1 MTQQVV
7 YINFKNNDSLMENK
21 ELIRQVTEKA
31 EKWLTPAYDA
41 ETQAEVKRMLEN
53 PDKTELID
61 SFYKDLEFGTGGLRG
76 IMGAGTNRMNI
87 YTVGAATQG
96 LSNYLNKCFAGK
108 GPISVVVG
116 YDCRNNSDK
125 FAKISADI
133 FSANGIKVYLFDDLR
148 PTPEVS
154 FAIRHFGCQSGINIT
169 ASHNPREYNG
179 YKAYWDDGAQ
189 VLAPHDTGII
199 DEVNK
204 VTVADIKFNG
214 NKELIQIIGKD
225 VDQVYLDKVHSISI
239 DPEVIK
245 RQKNLNIVYTPLHG
259 AGRVLIPDSL
269 KEWGFENVNCV
280 PEQMVKD
287 GNFPTVVSP
296 NPENAEALSMA
307 IALAKKIDADIVMA
321 SDPDADR
328 VGMACKD
335 DKGEW
340 VLINGNQ
347 TCLIF
352 LYYII
357 KNRIAMGKMQPNDFI
372 VKTIVTTE
380 LIKAVADKNKIEMRD
395 CYTGFKWIARE
406 IRLSEGK
413 QQYIGGGEESYGFLA
428 EDFVRDKDAVSAC
441 SLLAEI
447 CAWAKDQGKTL
458 YDVLMDIYVEYGFSK
473 ETTVN
478 VVKPGKSGAE
488 EIKAMMDNFR
498 ANPPKEIG
506 GSAVSLIKDY
516 KTLKQTDAAGK
527 VVGLDMPESSNVLQ
541 YFTEDGTKISVRPSG
556 TEPKIKFYIE
566 VKGEMGCP
574 KCYVSAN
581 AEAEKKVEAVRK
593 SLGI

>member
-1 MTQQVV
+1 
-7 YINFKNNDSLMENK
+7 MEN
-21 ELIRQVTEKA
+21 EALIKLCTEKA
-31 EKWLTPAYDA
+31 QSWLTPAYDA
-41 ETQAEVKRMLEN
+41 ETQAEVKRILEDT
-53 PDKTELID
+53 DKTGLID
-61 SFYKDLEFGTGGLRG
+61 AFYKDLEFGTGGLRG
-76 IMGAGTNRMNI
+76 IMGAGSNRMNI

-96 LSNYLNKCFAGK
+96 MANYLNKCFAGK
-108 GPISVVVG
+108 KDIAVVVG
-116 YDCRNNSDK
+116 HDCRNNSRK
-125 FAKISADI
+125 FAEISADI
-133 FSANGIKVYLFDDLR
+133 FSANGIKVYLFDDMR

-154 FAIRHFGCQSGINIT
+154 FAIRHLGCQSGINIT
-169 ASHNPREYNG
+169 ASHNPKEYNG
-179 YKAYWDDGAQ
+179 YKAYWEDGAQ

-204 VTVADIKFNG
+204 VKVTDIKFHG

-225 VDQVYLDKVHSISI
+225 IDDIYLEKVHGISI

-245 RQKNLNIVYTPLHG
+245 RQKDLKIVYTPLHG
-259 AGRVLIPDSL
+259 TGMMLIPQSL
-269 KEWGFENVNCV
+269 KLWGFENVHCV
-280 PEQMVKD
+280 PEQMVKSGD
-287 GNFPTVVSP
+287 FPTVVSP
-296 NPENAEALSMA
+296 NPENAEALTMA
-307 IALAKKIDADIVMA
+307 INLAKSIDADIVMA

-357 KNRIAMGKMQPNDFI
+357 KNRIAMGKMKGNEFI

-380 LIKAVADKNKIEMRD
+380 VIRKVAEKNNIKMID

-406 IRLSEGK
+406 IRLREGK
-413 QQYIGGGEESYGFLA
+413 EQYIGGGEESYGFLA

-458 YDVLMDIYVEYGFSK
+458 YDILMEVYLEYGFSK
-473 ETTVN
+473 EVTVN
-478 VVKPGKSGAE
+478 VVKPGKSGAD

-498 ANPPKEIG
+498 ACPPKELG
-506 GSAVSLIKDY
+506 GSEVTLTKDY
-516 KTLKQTDAAGK
+516 KTLKATDNKGN
-527 VVGLDMPESSNVLQ
+527 VTDIEMPETSNVLQ
-541 YFTEDGTKISVRPSG
+541 FFTADGTKVSVRPSG
-556 TEPKIKFYIE
+556 TEPKIKFYVE

-574 KCYVSAN
+574 KCYARET
-581 AEAEKKVEAVRK
+581 AAALEKVEAVKK
-593 SLGI
+593 SLNI

>member
-1 MTQQVV
+1 M
-7 YINFKNNDSLMENK
+7 I
-21 ELIRQVTEKA
+21 
-31 EKWLTPAYDA
+31 PA
-41 ETQAEVKRMLEN
+41 
-53 PDKTELID
+53 
-61 SFYKDLEFGTGGLRG
+61 
-76 IMGAGTNRMNI
+76 
-87 YTVGAATQG
+87 
-96 LSNYLNKCFAGK
+96 
-108 GPISVVVG
+108 
-116 YDCRNNSDK
+116 
-125 FAKISADI
+125 
-133 FSANGIKVYLFDDLR
+133 
-148 PTPEVS
+148 
-154 FAIRHFGCQSGINIT
+154 
-169 ASHNPREYNG
+169 
-179 YKAYWDDGAQ
+179 
-189 VLAPHDTGII
+189 
-199 DEVNK
+199 
-204 VTVADIKFNG
+204 
-214 NKELIQIIGKD
+214 
-225 VDQVYLDKVHSISI
+225 
-239 DPEVIK
+239 
-245 RQKNLNIVYTPLHG
+245 
-259 AGRVLIPDSL
+259 SL

-478 VVKPGKSGAE
+478 VVKPGKSGAD

-506 GSAVSLIKDY
+506 GSPVKQIKDY
-516 KTLKQTDAAGK
+516 KTLKITDAQGK
-527 VVGLDMPESSNVLQ
+527 VSELDMPEASNVLQ

-574 KCYVSAN
+574 KCYASAD
-581 AEAEKKVEAVRK
+581 AEAEEKVVAVRK

>member
-1 MTQQVV
+1 MEKSDLISKCEQVAQSWV
-7 YINFKNNDSLMENK
+7 ASSF
-21 ELIRQVTEKA
+21 
-31 EKWLTPAYDA
+31 YD
-41 ETQAEVKRMLEN
+41 EGTKQEVKRMLESE
-53 PDKTELID
+53 DKTELID
-61 SFYKDLEFGTGGLRG
+61 SFYRTLEFGTGGLRG
-76 IMGAGTNRMNI
+76 IMGPGTNRMNI

-96 LSNYLNKCFAGK
+96 LSNYLNKNFENLSQ
-108 GPISVVVG
+108 ISVVVG
-116 YDCRNNSDK
+116 HDCRNNSRL
-125 FAKISADI
+125 FAETAAKI
-133 FSANGIKVYLFDDLR
+133 FSANGIKVYLFESMR
-148 PTPEVS
+148 PTPEMS
-154 FAIRHFGCQSGINIT
+154 FAIRHLGCQSGIILT
-169 ASHNPREYNG
+169 ASHNPKEYNG

-189 VLAPHDTGII
+189 VLAPHDKGII
-199 DEVNK
+199 EEVNK
-204 VTVADIKFNG
+204 VEVSDIKFEG
-214 NKELIQIIGKD
+214 NPDLIEFIGEEID
-225 VDQVYLDKVHSISI
+225 NLYLKKIHSLSI
-239 DPEVIK
+239 DPECIQ
-245 RQKNLNIVYTPLHG
+245 RQKDLKIVYTPIHG
-259 AGRVLIPDSL
+259 TGMKLIPKSL
-269 KEWGFENVNCV
+269 SLWGFENVYTV
-280 PEQMVKD
+280 PEQMVESGD
-287 GNFPTVVSP
+287 FPTVVSP
-296 NPENAEALSMA
+296 NPENAEALTMA
-307 IALAKKIDADIVMA
+307 LNLAKKIDADIVMA

-478 VVKPGKSGAE
+478 VVKPGKSGAD

-506 GSAVSLIKDY
+506 SSPVKLIKDY
-516 KTLKQTDAAGK
+516 KTLKMIDAQGNA
-527 VVGLDMPESSNVLQ
+527 VDLDMPETSNVLQ

-574 KCYVSAN
+574 KCYASAD
-581 AEAEKKVEAVRK
+581 AEAEEKVVAVRK

>member
-1 MTQQVV
+1 M
-7 YINFKNNDSLMENK
+7 
-21 ELIRQVTEKA
+21 
-31 EKWLTPAYDA
+31 
-41 ETQAEVKRMLEN
+41 
-53 PDKTELID
+53 
-61 SFYKDLEFGTGGLRG
+61 
-76 IMGAGTNRMNI
+76 
-87 YTVGAATQG
+87 
-96 LSNYLNKCFAGK
+96 
-108 GPISVVVG
+108 
-116 YDCRNNSDK
+116 
-125 FAKISADI
+125 
-133 FSANGIKVYLFDDLR
+133 
-148 PTPEVS
+148 
-154 FAIRHFGCQSGINIT
+154 
-169 ASHNPREYNG
+169 
-179 YKAYWDDGAQ
+179 
-189 VLAPHDTGII
+189 LAPHDTAII

-214 NKELIQIIGKD
+214 NKDLIQIIGKE
-225 VDQVYLDKVHSISI
+225 VDKVYLDMVHSISI
-239 DPEVIK
+239 DPEVIR
-245 RQKNLNIVYTPLHG
+245 RQKDLSIVYTPLHG

-269 KEWGFENVNCV
+269 KEWGFENINCV

-296 NPENAEALSMA
+296 NPENAEALFMA

-458 YDVLMDIYVEYGFSK
+458 YDVLMEIYVEYGFSK

-516 KTLKQTDAAGK
+516 KTLELTDAQGNVSK
-527 VVGLDMPESSNVLQ
+527 LDMPETSNVLQ
-541 YFTEDGTKISVRPSG
+541 YFTVDGTKISVRPSG
-556 TEPKIKFYIE
+556 TEPKISE
-566 VKGEMGCP
+566 VCRVRPPRRIQRRQPFSGAK
-574 KCYVSAN
+574 VSVTAAWPAPPSTAACSPS
-581 AEAEKKVEAVRK
+581 AE
-593 SLGI
+593 SGDPHSS

>member
-1 MTQQVV
+1 
-7 YINFKNNDSLMENK
+7 MENQ
-21 ELIRQVTEKA
+21 ELIKQVTAKA
-31 EKWLTPAYDA
+31 ESWLSPAFDA

-53 PDKTELID
+53 EDKTELIEC
-61 SFYKDLEFGTGGLRG
+61 FYKDLEFGTGGLRG
-76 IMGAGTNRMNI
+76 IMGSGSNRMNI

-96 LSNYLNKCFAGK
+96 MANYLNKNFANLEQ
-108 GPISVVVG
+108 ISVVVG
-116 YDCRNNSDK
+116 HDCRNNSRK
-125 FAKISADI
+125 FAEISADI

-154 FAIRHFGCQSGINIT
+154 FAIRELGCQAGVNIT

-204 VTVADIKFNG
+204 VTVDAIKFEG
-214 NKELIQIIGKD
+214 NKELIQIIGED
-225 VDQVYLDKVHSISI
+225 VDKVYLEKVHGISI

-245 RQKNLNIVYTPLHG
+245 RQKDLSIVYTPLHG
-259 AGRVLIPDSL
+259 AGRTLIPRSL
-269 KEWGFENVNCV
+269 KEWGFENVNTV

-296 NPENAEALSMA
+296 NPENAEALTLA
-307 IALAKKIDADIVMA
+307 IKLAKEINADIVMA

-347 TCLIF
+347 TALIF

-357 KNRIAMGKMQPNDFI
+357 KNRIATGKMKPNDFI

-380 LIKAVADKNKIEMRD
+380 MIKTIADKNNVEMRD

-458 YDVLMDIYVEYGFSK
+458 YDVLMEIYVEYGFSR

-478 VVKPGKSGAE
+478 VVKPGKSGAD
-488 EIKAMMDNFR
+488 EIKAMMEGFR

-506 GSAVSLIKDY
+506 GSKVVLAKDF
-516 KTLKQTDAAGK
+516 KTLKATDGEGN
-527 VVGLDMPESSNVLQ
+527 VSDIDMPETSNVLQ
-541 YFTEDGTKISVRPSG
+541 FFTADGTKISVRPSG

-566 VKGEMGCP
+566 VKGEMGCA
-574 KCYVSAN
+574 KCYAAAN
-581 AEAEKKVEAVRK
+581 AEAEKKIQAVRE
-593 SLGI
+593 SLNI

>member
-1 MTQQVV
+1 M
-7 YINFKNNDSLMENK
+7 IKL
-21 ELIRQVTEKA
+21 VTEKA
-31 EKWLTPAYDA
+31 QEWLGPAFDA
-41 ETQAEVKRMLEN
+41 ETQAEVKKMLEN
-53 PDKTELID
+53 DDKTELIE

-76 IMGAGTNRMNI
+76 IMGAGSNRMNI

-96 LSNYLNKCFAGK
+96 LANYLNKCFAGQ
-108 GPISVVVG
+108 PISVVVG
-116 YDCRNNSDK
+116 HDCRNNSRK
-125 FAKISADI
+125 FAEISADI

-154 FAIRHFGCQSGINIT
+154 FAIRHLGCQSGINIT

-189 VLAPHDTGII
+189 VLAPHDTAII

-204 VTVADIKFNG
+204 VKVADIKFNG
-214 NKELIQIIGKD
+214 NKELIQIIGED
-225 VDQVYLDKVHSISI
+225 VDKAYLEKVHSISI

-245 RQKNLNIVYTPLHG
+245 RQKDLSIVYTPLHG
-259 AGRVLIPDSL
+259 AGRALIPASL
-269 KEWGFENVNCV
+269 KLWGFENVHCV
-280 PEQMVKD
+280 ESQMVKD

-296 NPENAEALSMA
+296 NPENAEALTLA
-307 IALAKKIDADIVMA
+307 IKLAKEIDADIVMA

-347 TCLIF
+347 TCLLF

-357 KNRIAMGKMQPNDFI
+357 KNRLATGKMQPGDFI

-380 LIKAVADKNKIEMRD
+380 LIKAVADKNKVEMLD

-406 IRLSEGK
+406 IRLREGK

-458 YDVLMDIYVEYGFSK
+458 YDVLMGIYVEYGFSK

-506 GSAVSLIKDY
+506 GSKVCVVKDY
-516 KTLKQTDAAGK
+516 KTLEMTDAAGK
-527 VVGLDMPESSNVLQ
+527 ISKLDMPESSNVLQ

-574 KCYVSAN
+574 KCYAGAN
-581 AEAEKKVEAVRK
+581 ADAEEKVKAVRA

>member
-1 MTQQVV
+1 
-7 YINFKNNDSLMENK
+7 MENQ
-21 ELIRQVTEKA
+21 ELIKQVTEKA

-53 PDKTELID
+53 EDKTELIEA
-61 SFYKDLEFGTGGLRG
+61 FYKDLEFGTGGLRG
-76 IMGAGTNRMNI
+76 IMGVGSNRMNI

-96 LSNYLNKCFAGK
+96 LSNYLKKNFKDL
-108 GPISVVVG
+108 PQISVVVG
-116 YDCRNNSDK
+116 HDCRNNSRL
-125 FAKISADI
+125 FAETSANI
-133 FSANGIKVYLFDDLR
+133 FSANGIKVYLFDDMR
-148 PTPEVS
+148 PTPEMS
-154 FAIRHFGCQSGINIT
+154 FAIRHLGCQSGIILT
-169 ASHNPREYNG
+169 ASHNPKEYNG

-189 VLAPHDTGII
+189 VLAPHDKGII
-199 DEVNK
+199 DEVNAIASA
-204 VTVADIKFNG
+204 ADIKFQG
-214 NKELIQIIGKD
+214 NPDLIQIIGEDIDKI
-225 VDQVYLDKVHSISI
+225 YLDMVHSISI

-245 RQKNLNIVYTPLHG
+245 RQKDLSIVYTPLHG
-259 AGRVLIPDSL
+259 AGRVLIPSSL

-478 VVKPGKSGAE
+478 VVKPGKSGAD

-506 GSAVSLIKDY
+506 SSPVKLIKDY
-516 KTLKQTDAAGK
+516 KTLKMIDAQGNA
-527 VVGLDMPESSNVLQ
+527 VDLDMPETSNVLQ

-574 KCYVSAN
+574 KCYASAD
-581 AEAEKKVEAVRK
+581 AEAEEKVVAVRK

>member
-1 MTQQVV
+1 
-7 YINFKNNDSLMENK
+7 MENE
-21 ELIRQVTEKA
+21 ELIKRCTEKA
-31 EKWLTPAYDA
+31 LSWLTPAYDA
-41 ETQAEVKRMLEN
+41 ETQAEVKRILEN

-61 SFYKDLEFGTGGLRG
+61 AFYKDLEFGTGGLRG
-76 IMGAGTNRMNI
+76 IMGVGSNRMNI

-96 LSNYLNKCFAGK
+96 LANYLNKCFAGK
-108 GPISVVVG
+108 KDISVVVG
-116 YDCRNNSDK
+116 HDCRNNSRK
-125 FAKISADI
+125 FAEISADI
-133 FSANGIKVYLFDDLR
+133 FSANGIKVYLFDDMR

-154 FAIRHFGCQSGINIT
+154 FAIRQLGCQSGINIT

-189 VLAPHDTGII
+189 VLAPHDKGII

-204 VTVADIKFNG
+204 VKVNDIKFQG
-214 NKELIQIIGKD
+214 NKDLIQIIGKD
-225 VDQVYLDKVHSISI
+225 IDDVYLEKVHGISI

-245 RQKNLNIVYTPLHG
+245 RQKDLKIVYTPLHG
-259 AGRVLIPDSL
+259 TGMMLIPQSL
-269 KEWGFENVNCV
+269 KLWGFENVHCV
-280 PEQMVKD
+280 PEQMVKSGD
-287 GNFPTVVSP
+287 FPTVVSP
-296 NPENAEALSMA
+296 NPENAEALTMA
-307 IALAKKIDADIVMA
+307 INLAKSIDADIVMA

-357 KNRIAMGKMQPNDFI
+357 KNRIAMGKMKGNEFI

-380 LIKAVADKNKIEMRD
+380 VIRKVAEKNNIKMLD

-406 IRLSEGK
+406 IRLREGK
-413 QQYIGGGEESYGFLA
+413 EQYIGGGEESYGFLA

-458 YDVLMDIYVEYGFSK
+458 YDILMEVYLEYGFSK
-473 ETTVN
+473 EVTVN
-478 VVKPGKSGAE
+478 VVKLGKSGAD

-498 ANPPKEIG
+498 ACPPKELG
-506 GSAVSLIKDY
+506 GSEIVMIKDY
-516 KTLKQTDAAGK
+516 KTLKAADNKGNVTD
-527 VVGLDMPESSNVLQ
+527 LDMPETSNVLQ
-541 YFTEDGTKISVRPSG
+541 YFTADGTKVSVRPSG
-556 TEPKIKFYIE
+556 TEPKIKFYVE

-574 KCYVSAN
+574 KCYARETN
-581 AEAEKKVEAVRK
+581 AALEKVDAIKK

>member
-1 MTQQVV
+1 
-7 YINFKNNDSLMENK
+7 MENE
-21 ELIRQVTEKA
+21 ELIKLCTEKA
-31 EKWLTPAYDA
+31 QSWLTPAYDA
-41 ETQAEVKRMLEN
+41 ETQAEVKQILEN
-53 PDKTELID
+53 PDKTALID
-61 SFYKDLEFGTGGLRG
+61 AFYKDLEFGTGGLRG
-76 IMGAGTNRMNI
+76 IMGAGSNRMNI

-96 LSNYLNKCFAGK
+96 LANYLNKNFAGRDS
-108 GPISVVVG
+108 ISVVVG
-116 YDCRNNSDK
+116 HDCRNNSRK
-125 FAKISADI
+125 FAEISADI
-133 FSANGIKVYLFDDLR
+133 FSANGIKVYLFDDMR

-154 FAIRHFGCQSGINIT
+154 FAIRHLGCQSGINIT

-189 VLAPHDTGII
+189 VLAPHDKGII

-204 VTVADIKFNG
+204 VKVGDIKFQG
-214 NKELIQIIGKD
+214 NKDLIQIIGKD
-225 VDQVYLDKVHSISI
+225 IDDVYLEKVHGISI

-245 RQKNLNIVYTPLHG
+245 RQKDLKIVYTPLHG
-259 AGRVLIPDSL
+259 TGMMLIPQSL
-269 KEWGFENVNCV
+269 KLWGFENVHCV
-280 PEQMVKD
+280 PEQMVKSGD
-287 GNFPTVVSP
+287 FPTVVSP
-296 NPENAEALSMA
+296 NPENAEALTMA
-307 IALAKKIDADIVMA
+307 INLAKSIDADIVMA

-357 KNRIAMGKMQPNDFI
+357 KNRIAMGKMKGNEFI

-380 LIKAVADKNKIEMRD
+380 VIRKVAEKNNIKMMD

-406 IRLSEGK
+406 IRLREGK
-413 QQYIGGGEESYGFLA
+413 EQYIGGGEESYGFLA

-458 YDVLMDIYVEYGFSK
+458 YDILMEVYLEYGFSK
-473 ETTVN
+473 EVTVN
-478 VVKPGKSGAE
+478 VVKPGKSGAD

-498 ANPPKEIG
+498 ACPPKELG
-506 GSAVSLIKDY
+506 GSEIVLIKDY
-516 KTLKQTDAAGK
+516 KTLKATDNQGN
-527 VVGLDMPESSNVLQ
+527 VTDLDMPETSNVLQ
-541 YFTEDGTKISVRPSG
+541 YFTADGTKVSVRPSG
-556 TEPKIKFYIE
+556 TEPKIKFYVE

-574 KCYVSAN
+574 KCYARETN
-581 AEAEKKVEAVRK
+581 AALEKVEAVKK